1 MICLPICNLDVKN
14 EHLIIRKMSI
24 VIDCYVP
31 SEVRNVIDPNVV
43 LKMLKILRTRFFI
56 INEIIERGVSEH
68 KDSILSLNMKF

>member
-31 SEVRNVIDPNVV
+31 SEVRNVIDHN
-43 LKMLKILRTRFFI
+43 LQLKILRITVFMLSKI
-56 INEIIERGVSEH
+56 IKRGVSEH
-68 KDSILSLNMKF
+68 KDRILS